1 MILFRNFCIF
11 LSKIFLRFVVSLH
24 KGLAE
29 LLANLPALPLVL
41 DVLRQ
46 DFVCSIVTD
55 FTSTTLRLSVGFGWL
70 SNYL

>member
-46 DFVCSIVTD
+46 DFVCSIVTYKIL
-55 FTSTTLRLSVGFGWL
+55 FYINNVETFRRFWL
-70 SNYL
+70 VE